1 MGGRTLILALL
12 VLPLLGW
19 WWHEHGRPTP
29 SLARLPSVPALS
41 GSPGAAGPGAAPP
54 RRCTA
59 PDGRITYTDGACPQG
74 QVARDVAGQVTVL
87 PGTRPAAAAAASTPT
102 PLRRLAGDGAIPD
115 LAERQVEQ
123 ALKR

>member
-19 WWHEHGRPTP
+19 WWHERGRPMP
-29 SLARLPSVPALS
+29 AAPQGLALPDLS
-41 GSPGAAGPGAAPP
+41 GRPGAAGTGAPPP

-74 QVARDVAGQVTVL
+74 HVARDVAGQVTVV
-87 PGTRPAAAAAASTPT
+87 PGTRPAAAAGSAPT
-102 PLRRLAGDGAIPD
+102 PLRRLAGEGAIPD